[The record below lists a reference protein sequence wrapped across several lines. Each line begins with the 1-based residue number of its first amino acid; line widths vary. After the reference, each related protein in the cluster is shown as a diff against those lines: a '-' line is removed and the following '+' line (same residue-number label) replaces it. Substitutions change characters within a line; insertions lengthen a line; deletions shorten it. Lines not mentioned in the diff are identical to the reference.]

1 MSLYCLNMTFK
12 EIHFNSNISKL
23 IEEHEYLQ
31 RQVLWMFIGDVHNDT
46 LGQHLKKQHSN
57 WPCISASRAILPHL
71 RPRTY
76 QNAISNETRHGKHD
90 VHVAQIC
97 WE

>member
-1 MSLYCLNMTFK
+1 MTFK
-12 EIHFNSNISKL
+12 ERNSNISKL

-31 RQVLWMFIGDVHNDT
+31 KQVLWTFIGDVHNDT
-46 LGQHLKKQHSN
+46 LGQHFKKQHSTGL
-57 WPCISASRAILPHL
+57 ASSQPSILPHL
-71 RPRTY
+71 WPRTY
-76 QNAISNETRHGKHD
+76 QNAISNGTRHGKHD